1 MIPQESE
8 LEKSGGRTR
17 VSAEQHLMLGTQTWL
32 EYSLSI
38 QSNKKAEGNWNSP
51 KPGSLSPQRP
61 ALLRSQWRLFQDLS
75 TIHNLMQNL

>member
-32 EYSLSI
+32 EYPLSI
-38 QSNKKAEGNWNSP
+38 QSNKMAESN
-51 KPGSLSPQRP
+51 
-61 ALLRSQWRLFQDLS
+61 
-75 TIHNLMQNL
+75 